1 MRFERCFNSIGVKTE
16 RKQRKMARAYS
27 VNEVMNMKKKTIQF
41 SGAWADAFGAPERTG
56 VWFVWGQSGNGK
68 TSFMMQLSKELCK
81 YGKVA
86 YNSLEQGVSL
96 SMQQTLAQH
105 GMIGVNK
112 RFVLLNRESMSD
124 LSERLSKPKSADFVI
139 IDSFQYTQMGI
150 REYMQFVERHS
161 NKLIIFVS
169 QADGRNPDGR
179 TARKV
184 MFDADQKI
192 FVEGFKAISKGRF
205 FGPVGSYT
213 IWEEGAERYWG
224 GTS

>member
-1 MRFERCFNSIGVKTE
+1 
-16 RKQRKMARAYS
+16 MARAYS
-27 VNEVMNMKKKTIQF
+27 VNEAMSMKKKTIPF
-41 SGAWADAFGAPERTG
+41 TGAWADAFGNPERKG

-81 YGKVA
+81 FGKVA

-105 GMIGVNK
+105 GMIDVNR
-112 RFVLLNRESMSD
+112 RFVLLNREPIAE
-124 LSERLSKPKSADFVI
+124 LSERLAKPKSADFVI

-150 REYMQFVERHS
+150 REYMDFVGRHP

-179 TARKV
+179 TARKA

-192 FVEGFKAISKGRF
+192 FVEGFRAMSKGRF

-213 IWEEGAERYWG
+213 VWEEGAERYWG
-224 GTS
+224 RKADR